1 MWRTSE
7 ALWRL
12 FGCTACVQIDVV
24 FLYLFAQVWLSL
36 KFSNYTSL
44 AVGAVGV
51 IIRCI
56 VSAWLRC
63 AARPHDMYFEA
74 KALSVLCRCRKKTW
88 FIRPGREGGVC
99 VWELAG
105 KGGGS
110 FKETA
115 KTQKL
120 YLSLLDWLIIELPR
134 SCIEQSVLCE
144 KKYFSLK
151 SISLLAQQGGG
162 DSFLSVWA
170 ADWITKA
177 SREQVYSFSLT
188 KKQQQE
194 KCPGWERKE
203 SSSEFQS
210 QRAAGRHS

>member
-1 MWRTSE
+1 MICIS
-7 ALWRL
+7 RL
-12 FGCTACVQIDVV
+12 KPCQFC
-24 FLYLFAQVWLSL
+24 
-36 KFSNYTSL
+36 
-44 AVGAVGV
+44 VGV
-51 IIRCI
+51 ERRH
-56 VSAWLRC
+56 VVYKAW
-63 AARPHDMYFEA
+63 E
-74 KALSVLCRCRKKTW
+74 
-88 FIRPGREGGVC
+88 GRRGVC
-99 VWELAG
+99 VWE
-105 KGGGS
+105 KEEE
-110 FKETA
+110 ETA
-115 KTQKL
+115 KTRKL

-151 SISLLAQQGGG
+151 SISLLAQQRGGN
-162 DSFLSVWA
+162 SFLSVWA

-210 QRAAGRHS
+210 QRAAGRHRQRPRSRKQPLDMLYGSQRIV